1 MVLLSN
7 SQYYFITLPTIV
19 LHLWR
24 QDKFT
29 ERETMDITLQEQLQ
43 EINNSTLH
51 NMRFLL
57 ESYSNEVL
65 EAIDQQATEQTEIND
80 EVLTTIRR
88 EVSSVIR
95 TLRGIE
101 TVINH
106 HVHTK
111 TKEAS

>member
-1 MVLLSN
+1 MN
-7 SQYYFITLPTIV
+7 T
-19 LHLWR
+19 
-24 QDKFT
+24 K
-29 ERETMDITLQEQLQ
+29 LQKQLK

-65 EAIDQQATEQTEIND
+65 EALDQQATKETEVND
-80 EVLTTIRR
+80 DLLTTIRR

-95 TLRGIE
+95 TLQGIE

-106 HVHTK
+106 HTYTK

>member
-1 MVLLSN
+1 M
-7 SQYYFITLPTIV
+7 Q
-19 LHLWR
+19 
-24 QDKFT
+24 QQ
-29 ERETMDITLQEQLQ
+29 TLQQQLK

-65 EAIDQQATEQTEIND
+65 EAIDKQNATQAENQD
-80 EVLTTIRR
+80 DVLSTIRR

-95 TLRGIE
+95 TLQGIE

-106 HVHTK
+106 NTYIHIKAV
-111 TKEAS
+111 S

>member
-1 MVLLSN
+1 M
-7 SQYYFITLPTIV
+7 Q
-19 LHLWR
+19 
-24 QDKFT
+24 Q
-29 ERETMDITLQEQLQ
+29 TLQQQLQ

-65 EAIDQQATEQTEIND
+65 EAIDRQNPKKAEAQD
-80 EVLTTIRR
+80 DVLNTIRR

-95 TLRGIE
+95 TLQGIE

-106 HVHTK
+106 NTYIHR
-111 TKEAS
+111 KEAV

>member
-1 MVLLSN
+1 M
-7 SQYYFITLPTIV
+7 Q
-19 LHLWR
+19 
-24 QDKFT
+24 Q
-29 ERETMDITLQEQLQ
+29 TLQQQLQ

-65 EAIDQQATEQTEIND
+65 EAIDRQNPKKA
-80 EVLTTIRR
+80 EVQDDVLNTIRR

-95 TLRGIE
+95 TLQGIE

-106 HVHTK
+106 NTYIHH
-111 TKEAS
+111 KEAV

>member
-1 MVLLSN
+1 M
-7 SQYYFITLPTIV
+7 
-19 LHLWR
+19 
-24 QDKFT
+24 K
-29 ERETMDITLQEQLQ
+29 TLQEQLK

-65 EAIDQQATEQTEIND
+65 AAIDKQN
-80 EVLTTIRR
+80 TTQEENKDDALNAIRR

-95 TLRGIE
+95 TLQGIE

-106 HVHTK
+106 HTYTNIRK
-111 TKEAS
+111 AS

>member
-1 MVLLSN
+1 M
-7 SQYYFITLPTIV
+7 Q
-19 LHLWR
+19 
-24 QDKFT
+24 
-29 ERETMDITLQEQLQ
+29 TLQEQLK

-65 EAIDQQATEQTEIND
+65 AAIDKQNATQEENQDDTLN
-80 EVLTTIRR
+80 TIRR

-95 TLRGIE
+95 TLRGFE

-106 HVHTK
+106 NTYIH

>member
-1 MVLLSN
+1 M
-7 SQYYFITLPTIV
+7 Q
-19 LHLWR
+19 
-24 QDKFT
+24 
-29 ERETMDITLQEQLQ
+29 TLQQQLQ

-65 EAIDQQATEQTEIND
+65 EAIDRQGTNQTEVQD
-80 EVLTTIRR
+80 DVLSTIRR

-95 TLRGIE
+95 TLQGIE

-106 HVHTK
+106 NTYIHTK
-111 TKEAS
+111 AAS

>member
-1 MVLLSN
+1 M
-7 SQYYFITLPTIV
+7 Q
-19 LHLWR
+19 
-24 QDKFT
+24 
-29 ERETMDITLQEQLQ
+29 TLQEQLK

-65 EAIDQQATEQTEIND
+65 EAIDQQTSSQNQKYDDALN
-80 EVLTTIRR
+80 TIRK

-95 TLRGIE
+95 TLQGIE

-106 HVHTK
+106 NTYIHTR
-111 TKEAS
+111 EAS

>member
-1 MVLLSN
+1 MN
-7 SQYYFITLPTIV
+7 T
-19 LHLWR
+19 
-24 QDKFT
+24 K
-29 ERETMDITLQEQLQ
+29 LQKQLK

-65 EAIDQQATEQTEIND
+65 EALDQQAIEQTEITD
-80 EVLTTIRR
+80 DTLTTIRR

-95 TLRGIE
+95 TLQGIE

-106 HVHTK
+106 HTYMSTRK
-111 TKEAS
+111 AS

>member
-1 MVLLSN
+1 M
-7 SQYYFITLPTIV
+7 Q
-19 LHLWR
+19 
-24 QDKFT
+24 
-29 ERETMDITLQEQLQ
+29 TLQEQLK

-57 ESYSNEVL
+57 ESYSNEVI
-65 EAIDQQATEQTEIND
+65 EALDQQNTTQEENQD
-80 EVLTTIRR
+80 DVLNTIRR

-106 HVHTK
+106 NTYIQ

>member
-1 MVLLSN
+1 M
-7 SQYYFITLPTIV
+7 QK
-19 LHLWR
+19 
-24 QDKFT
+24 Q
-29 ERETMDITLQEQLQ
+29 TLQQQLQ

-65 EAIDQQATEQTEIND
+65 EAIDRQNTNQAEIQED
-80 EVLTTIRR
+80 VLITIRR

-106 HVHTK
+106 NTYIHH
-111 TKEAS
+111 KEAV

>member
-1 MVLLSN
+1 MKNKS
-7 SQYYFITLPTIV
+7 
-19 LHLWR
+19 
-24 QDKFT
+24 
-29 ERETMDITLQEQLQ
+29 LQQQLQ

-65 EAIDQQATEQTEIND
+65 EAIDRQSKIENEIQED
-80 EVLTTIRR
+80 VLNTIRR

-95 TLRGIE
+95 TLQGIE

-106 HVHTK
+106 NTYIHR
-111 TKEAS
+111 KETV

>member
-1 MVLLSN
+1 MN
-7 SQYYFITLPTIV
+7 TT
-19 LHLWR
+19 
-24 QDKFT
+24 
-29 ERETMDITLQEQLQ
+29 TLQQQLK

-65 EAIDQQATEQTEIND
+65 EALDQQTSNQNQKYDDALN
-80 EVLTTIRR
+80 TIQR

-95 TLRGIE
+95 TLQGIE
-101 TVINH
+101 TVISHNTYIH
-106 HVHTK
+106 

>member
-1 MVLLSN
+1 MPN
-7 SQYYFITLPTIV
+7 
-19 LHLWR
+19 
-24 QDKFT
+24 
-29 ERETMDITLQEQLQ
+29 ITLQQKLK

-65 EAIDQQATEQTEIND
+65 EVLDQQATEQTEIND
-80 EVLTTIRR
+80 DELTTIRR

-95 TLRGIE
+95 TLKGIE

-106 HVHTK
+106 HTYINTRK
-111 TKEAS
+111 AS